1 MTRDEAIDK
10 LKKLETD
17 NYPDWV
23 IDGLVALGLLH
34 LETTE
39 DKVRVAAA
47 ERLTGA
53 FTQTSSMSAVQ
64 RQGKGEWSAITR
76 DGALEILDVLTKS
89 GFRITRD

>member
-10 LKKLETD
+10 FEKASPLL
-17 NYPDWV
+17 NAAHRYPDWV

-47 ERLTGA
+47 ERLMGVHVGVQGDAHSETYAKITQGGA
-53 FTQTSSMSAVQ
+53 F
-64 RQGKGEWSAITR
+64 
-76 DGALEILDVLTKS
+76 EILDVLIKS